1 MDPQA
6 RDHLQRCFVLH
17 RRAFGNTSLLVEV
30 FSLSHGRFP
39 AVAKGAR
46 RAKGGSAAV
55 LQPFQP
61 LWLSW
66 SGAGEVRTLL
76 RNEAAGRPFALGG
89 EALYCG
95 LYVNELLVRLLGR
108 GDPHADLF
116 AFYHAALEALAGGG
130 ETEPVL
136 RRFELQLLQELGYG
150 PVLDREAVA
159 GRALRPDARYA
170 YRDGQGLFP
179 AAGAVQPGI
188 PGQTLLR
195 LEAGEDLTPGQAR
208 ELRALMRQLL
218 APLLGPRPLKSRELF
233 RRRG

>member
-1 MDPQA
+1 MDRQA

-17 RRAFGNTSLLVEV
+17 RREFGNTSLIVEV
-30 FSLSHGRFP
+30 FSPEHGRF
-39 AVAKGAR
+39 AALAKGAR
-46 RAKGGSAAV
+46 RPRGGSAAV

-66 SGAGEVRTLL
+66 GGGGEVRTLL
-76 RNEAAGRPFALGG
+76 RSEAAGRPFALAG

-95 LYVNELLVRLLGR
+95 LYLNELLVRLLGR

-116 AFYHAALEALAGGG
+116 AFYHGALEALAGSG
-130 ETEPVL
+130 ESEPVL

-150 PVLDREAVA
+150 PVLDREAGA
-159 GRALRPDARYA
+159 GRALRPDASYA
-170 YRDGQGLFP
+170 YREGQGLVA
-179 AAGAVQPGI
+179 AAGAAQPGI
-188 PGQTLLR
+188 CGQTLLS
-195 LEAGEDLTPGQAR
+195 LAAGEDLTPEQAR
-208 ELRALMRQLL
+208 ELRGLMRQLL